1 MRVFHNIFSGVSVL
15 RVNAILLYF
24 QIFADTMIISQYK
37 FKEVLNQLSD
47 RKQKPKKKK
56 KPLPKLIFITFL
68 VLNIHYN
75 FWTRG

>member
-56 KPLPKLIFITFL
+56 KKTTPKTNFYDFL
-68 VLNIHYN
+68 GLKHSLQ
-75 FWTRG
+75 FLD